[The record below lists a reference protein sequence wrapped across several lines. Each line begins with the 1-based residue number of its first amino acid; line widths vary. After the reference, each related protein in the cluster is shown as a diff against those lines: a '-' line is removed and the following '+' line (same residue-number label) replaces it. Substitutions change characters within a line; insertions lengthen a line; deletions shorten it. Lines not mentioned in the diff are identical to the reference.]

1 MKRRANTAGVRGLFI
16 LGLGSNYLVRCKFF
30 DESIVANNSCLW
42 FCVVKLSGSNEN
54 TLLD

>member
-1 MKRRANTAGVRGLFI
+1 MKRRAKTAGVRGLFI